1 MTADPGERTP
11 AGAAAAET
19 AAQWERELRRLGSPE
34 RAASEK
40 AYLKSD
46 LEFTGVPVPAMR
58 AMVAAWCKA
67 RPWLDHDELT
77 GLVRELWASPVY
89 ECRQSAVILLERTA
103 RLLGRPDM
111 ALLEDLLRTSRTW
124 ALVDGLAANV
134 AGGLVDRDPGLADL
148 LDRWARDEDFWLRRS
163 AMLALL
169 RPLRRDEGAFERF
182 AGYAD
187 AMLEEKEFFI
197 RKAIGWVLRDTA
209 RRHPGL
215 VAAWLAPRVHRA
227 SGVTV
232 REAVKPLPADVRAK
246 LLAGYRDKR
255 PVRCE
260 HEDTDLPADRPTAE
274 GPCPTCGSQY
284 PAATCAA
291 TWPARLAA
299 DRGLA
304 YWSCTTPSA

>member
-1 MTADPGERTP
+1 MPATAG
-11 AGAAAAET
+11 GSGAAET
-19 AAQWERELRRLGSPE
+19 AARWERELRRLGTAE

-46 LEFTGVPVPAMR
+46 LDFAGVPVPAMR
-58 AMVAAWCKA
+58 AMVATWCKA
-67 RPWLDHDELT
+67 RPGLGHDELT
-77 GLVRELWASPVY
+77 GLVRALWVSPLY
-89 ECRQSAVILLERTA
+89 ECRQSAVILLERTG
-103 RLLGRPDM
+103 RLLGPADM

-134 AGGLVDRDPGLADL
+134 AGSLVDRDPGLAAV

-169 RPLRRDEGAFERF
+169 RPLRRDDGAFERF

-187 AMLEEKEFFI
+187 AMLEENEFFI
-197 RKAIGWVLRDTA
+197 RKAIGWVLRDTG
-209 RRHPGL
+209 RRHPDL

-232 REAVKPLPADVRAK
+232 REAVKPLPADVRAI

-260 HEDTDLPADRPTAE
+260 HEGTDLTA
-274 GPCPTCGSQY
+274 
-284 PAATCAA
+284 
-291 TWPARLAA
+291 
-299 DRGLA
+299 
-304 YWSCTTPSA
+304 

>member
-1 MTADPGERTP
+1 VTANPGERTP
-11 AGAAAAET
+11 AEAGGSGAAET
-19 AAQWERELRRLGSPE
+19 AAQWERELRGLGTAE
-34 RAASEK
+34 RAVSEK

-46 LEFTGVPVPAMR
+46 LEFAGVPVPAMR
-58 AMVAAWCKA
+58 AMVAAWCQA
-67 RPWLDHDELT
+67 RPGLGHDELT
-77 GLVRELWASPVY
+77 GLVRALWASPLY
-89 ECRQSAVILLERTA
+89 ESRQSAVILLERTV
-103 RLLGRPDM
+103 RLLGPADM

-134 AGGLVDRDPGLADL
+134 AGGLVDRDPGLAAI
-148 LDRWARDEDFWLRRS
+148 LDRWAGDADFWLRRS

-169 RPLRRDEGAFERF
+169 RPLRRDDRAFERF

-197 RKAIGWVLRDTA
+197 RKAIGWVLREAGKRD
-209 RRHPGL
+209 PGR

-232 REAVKPLPADVRAK
+232 REAVKPLPADVRAI

-260 HEDTDLPADRPTAE
+260 HEGTDSTD
-274 GPCPTCGSQY
+274 
-284 PAATCAA
+284 
-291 TWPARLAA
+291 
-299 DRGLA
+299 
-304 YWSCTTPSA
+304 

>member
-1 MTADPGERTP
+1 MTANTGQRTP
-11 AGAAAAET
+11 AET
-19 AAQWERELRRLGSPE
+19 AAQWERELRGLGTAE
-34 RAASEK
+34 RAVGEK

-46 LEFTGVPVPAMR
+46 LEFAGVSVPAMR

-67 RPWLDHDELT
+67 RPGLGHDELT
-77 GLVRELWASPVY
+77 GLVRALWASPLY

-103 RLLGRPDM
+103 RLLVPADM
-111 ALLEDLLRTSRTW
+111 VLLEELLRTSRTW

-134 AGGLVDRDPGLADL
+134 VGGLVDRDPGLAAI
-148 LDRWARDEDFWLRRS
+148 LDRWARDSDFWLRRS

-169 RPLRRDEGAFERF
+169 RPLRRDDGAFERF

-209 RRHPGL
+209 KRDPGL
-215 VAAWLAPRVHRA
+215 VAAWLAPRLHRV
-227 SGVTV
+227 SGITV
-232 REAVKPLPADVRAK
+232 REAIKPLPADVRVI

-260 HEDTDLPADRPTAE
+260 HEGTDSTA
-274 GPCPTCGSQY
+274 
-284 PAATCAA
+284 
-291 TWPARLAA
+291 
-299 DRGLA
+299 
-304 YWSCTTPSA
+304 